1 MFALRV
7 CPPYFS
13 GLFNRR
19 LKDDSEV
26 QIETTQNGSSF
37 DASMMQNG
45 QQIGSLEAG
54 VYTDESMIFWVESQQ
69 QGKGCG
75 HALVDT
81 FVQHLDPGNEIHLAS
96 SPQNEGFWAKL
107 GFKKGNGPSMS
118 AKAGDVSKYPY

>member
-69 QGKGCG
+69 QGKG
-75 HALVDT
+75 
-81 FVQHLDPGNEIHLAS
+81 
-96 SPQNEGFWAKL
+96 
-107 GFKKGNGPSMS
+107 
-118 AKAGDVSKYPY
+118 